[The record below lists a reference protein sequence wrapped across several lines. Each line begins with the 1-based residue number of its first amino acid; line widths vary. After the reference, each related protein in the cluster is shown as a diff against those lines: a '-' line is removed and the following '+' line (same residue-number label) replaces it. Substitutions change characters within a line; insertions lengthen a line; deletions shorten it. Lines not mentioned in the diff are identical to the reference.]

1 MMEEPLNLY
10 EVAKE
15 FLEIEIKKPL
25 LEFIP
30 SQIPSNPYT

>member
-10 EVAKE
+10 EVARE

-25 LEFIP
+25 LEFVP
-30 SQIPSNPYT
+30 FQIPSNPYT